1 MSEANRRAA
10 LVALGFLVAAG
21 CGDDAEG
28 SGDVADAG
36 SADLGEAPPS
46 DLGTTEGPLPL
57 STELCDDP
65 SLVAELADSLGGSGA
80 GFGELNQATVQ
91 QMLAAP
97 TEGPFYMVNLIKY
110 RELAVYADGRET
122 DLSGREANA
131 LYAPT
136 DFLAAIGARVVFNAA
151 VDEQIDGDTPV
162 WEDVAIVEY
171 PCPLAFFAMSAD
183 PGFQARAIHK
193 DAGVETTI
201 VLFTQLEPS
210 GAVDDPDQSES
221 SHPPSAEDP
230 AFDLIHVMRFHDV
243 AQYEE
248 GVDEPERSGQEAW
261 ELYQSSGTPGSADI
275 GIYTT
280 GTFVVQGTLI
290 GDGRDWD
297 EVVLVRMPSRAG
309 FQALLDDESRVA
321 GRYHRLA
328 ALEDN
333 YSMITTPVLSDV
345 PRDGGGSTMLPVT
358 ADGTGTV
365 CSSDADCPGGG
376 VDSCLSDGSG
386 PGFCT
391 REGCGAG
398 ECQSPYL
405 CCRECAAVVAGML
418 PFEGSACLPETTAP
432 SLTQAPASCTCD

>member
-1 MSEANRRAA
+1 MSEVNRRAG
-10 LVALGFLVAAG
+10 LVALAFLFTAG
-21 CGDDAEG
+21 CGDESGGAEAAGDAG
-28 SGDVADAG
+28 AADRGVPTSGDGGA
-36 SADLGEAPPS
+36 E
-46 DLGTTEGPLPL
+46 EGPLPL
-57 STELCDDP
+57 TTTLCDDP
-65 SLVAELADSLGGSGA
+65 SLVAELGSLGGGDAS
-80 GFGELNQATVQ
+80 FGELNAETAQ

-110 RELAVYADGRET
+110 RERAVYPDGRDT
-122 DLSGREANA
+122 DLTGREANA
-131 LYAPT
+131 LYSPT

-151 VDEQIDGDTPV
+151 VDDQIDGDEPV

-183 PGFQARAIHK
+183 PAFQARSIHK

-210 GAVDDPDQSES
+210 SAVDDPDQSTS

-230 AFDLIHVMRFHDV
+230 AFDLIHLMRFHDV

-248 GVDEPERSGQEAW
+248 GTDEPERSGQEAW

-290 GDGRDWD
+290 GDGRAWD

-309 FQALLDDESRVA
+309 FQALLDDEGRVA

-328 ALEDN
+328 ALADN
-333 YSMITTPVLSDV
+333 YSMITTPLLSDI
-345 PRDGGGSTMLPVT
+345 PRDGGGGSTMLPVT

-376 VDSCLSDGSG
+376 VDSCLSDGRG

-405 CCRECAAVVAGML
+405 CCRACAAVVADML
-418 PFEGSACLPETTAP
+418 PFDGSACLPETLAP